1 MTKRQQVGGHFPTR
15 GRQVRKRRQ
24 VCGHFPTRGRQV
36 RKRQQVG
43 THFPTR
49 GRQVRERQQVGTHFP
64 TQGRQVREEDK
75 LAAIFPHGAGRFGS
89 AAFFTG
95 NANIVESSLLNSVDS
110 KFLYNYAEHWAY
122 TAQCTFYRVKT
133 TFLSLLILIFLKPFS
148 TPGRLALTKTICSHT
163 FCNQFD
169 KF

>member
-1 MTKRQQVGGHFPTR
+1 MAVIFLHGA
-15 GRQVRKRRQ
+15 GRIVKDDKLA
-24 VCGHFPTRGRQV
+24 VIFLHGAGRLV
-36 RKRQQVG
+36 KD
-43 THFPTR
+43 
-49 GRQVRERQQVGTHFP
+49 
-64 TQGRQVREEDK
+64 DK
-75 LAAIFPHGAGRFGS
+75 LAAIFLHRAGKFGS